1 MIWARYLFLSE
12 QRLNFSM
19 MMFISTSNFSF
30 KKTVK
35 SIIWNKEMID
45 LFEKNKK
52 VSQRLEKMIRKEE
65 FLTMKEKKNAYM

>member
-1 MIWARYLFLSE
+1 
-12 QRLNFSM
+12 
-19 MMFISTSNFSF
+19 
-30 KKTVK
+30 
-35 SIIWNKEMID
+35 MID